1 MGAEGQLEG
10 LAPQGTVGSVWAH
23 FCYKGQWGGITPG
36 GQKPER
42 LPTIFQRAGQSPT
55 ARNCPA
61 QNVSSA
67 ATEMWFREMFFPSK
81 RQFLLEINEVFLLEI
96 LEML

>member
-10 LAPQGTVGSVWAH
+10 LAPPGDSWQCLGTFLVQGAVR
-23 FCYKGQWGGITPG
+23 GITPG
-36 GQKPER
+36 GQKPEM

-67 ATEMWFREMFFPSK
+67 ATEM
-81 RQFLLEINEVFLLEI
+81 
-96 LEML
+96 